1 MPLEDS
7 IIISISRNSIPYT
20 NLFRGFSFPE
30 KLINAVVIFFHLL
43 QTRRGSG
50 CLRVTDREPDNGEL
64 AAISE
69 QVNRWCLA
77 EDKGFSGVF

>member
-1 MPLEDS
+1 MSLEKVPLS
-7 IIISISRNSIPYT
+7 FRFPGTQIPYT
-20 NLFRGFSFPE
+20 NLFRGLSFPE
-30 KLINAVVIFFHLL
+30 KLINAVVIVFHLL

-69 QVNRWCLA
+69 QVNKWCLA
-77 EDKGFSGVF
+77 